1 MLELIDCPDP
11 NCHVVAEVTD
21 LFLLPSTD
29 EPVEHVATYCVNR
42 HIFLLPSS
50 RTDLGSGPPVIGWR
64 LAKRSTREQD
74 HDV

>member
-11 NCHVVAEVTD
+11 NCGVVAEVTD

-29 EPVEHVATYCVNR
+29 GPVEHVATYCVNR

-50 RTDLGSGPPVIGWR
+50 RTNL
-64 LAKRSTREQD
+64 RSNA
-74 HDV
+74 